1 MIVILGLS
9 AAGLNNVDLAN
20 GNKVFNL
27 ADRVET

>member
-9 AAGLNNVDLAN
+9 TAGLNSVDLAN
-20 GNKVFNL
+20 NNVFSL